1 MKTKTAISFKIID
14 VTAKEDSTPYTSDK
28 QSFVDL
34 NQLKS
39 KDITTKKFGTLEKD
53 YFLLDGTYE
62 LFPDVP
68 ENEELGLWSMSLS
81 DGNGEFE
88 NPVVLEIDF
97 SLNHSSIGLTFVFN
111 EATNDYC
118 SNLNIKWYD
127 ETETLLDDKNFAP
140 DAAIYFAENMVE
152 NYQKVVIT
160 FNSTNKPFRY
170 LKLTQI
176 EFGQIKTFGSN
187 ELVSAGV
194 LEEVDLISS
203 EIRINTLDL
212 ILHSK
217 DTEFSVMNPSGIYSL
232 LQQRQ
237 PLTAYIYLDEIKK
250 NMGTFYL
257 EDWSNDNESTI
268 LMNAIDL
275 VGVIDGTTFRGGI
288 YSNATVDNIVNQI
301 MTSANAEYV
310 LEESLGELSL
320 SGYIPVCT
328 HREALQQVAFA
339 IGAIVDCSR
348 SDKIKIRAAPA
359 LNSGTISYNRKI
371 YGHKVKLKP
380 LVTGVEVTSHK
391 YVATTE
397 TISLFEGVLS
407 IGAHEILFGEPAH
420 SLNITGAT
428 ITESGANYAVINV
441 VTEGNVVL
449 TGKKYTDTTKNFGV
463 YTPSL
468 PAGEKT
474 NVLSVKKGT
483 LVSSNNAAAIAQ
495 KIYDYY
501 QLRHQD
507 DGKIILKDESCGE
520 FLTLDSLYEQKI
532 EGYIEKLD
540 INLTGGFIADMT
552 LTGGVI

>member
-14 VTAKEDSTPYTSDK
+14 VTAKEDSTPSTSDK

-34 NQLKS
+34 NQLKT
-39 KDITTKKFGTLEKD
+39 KEITTKKFGTLEKD

-68 ENEELGLWSMSLS
+68 ENEEFGFWSQSMS
-81 DGNGEFE
+81 DEEGAFE
-88 NPVVLEIDF
+88 SPVVLDIDF
-97 SLNHSSIGLTFVFN
+97 SSNHSSIGLTLVFN
-111 EATNDYC
+111 ESTNDYC
-118 SNLNIKWYD
+118 IDLNIKWYD
-127 ETETLLDDKNFAP
+127 ESETLLDDKNFSP

-152 NYQKVVIT
+152 NYRRIVIT
-160 FNSTNKPFRY
+160 FRTTNKPYRY

-176 EFGQIKTFGSN
+176 EFGQIKIFDSSV
-187 ELVSAGV
+187 LISANV
-194 LEEVDLISS
+194 LEEVDLTSS
-203 EIRINTLDL
+203 EIRINTLNL
-212 ILHSK
+212 TLHSK
-217 DTEFSVMNPSGIYSL
+217 DTEFSVMNPTGIYSL

-237 PLTAYIYLDEIKK
+237 PLTAYIYLDGIKK

-268 LMNAIDL
+268 VMNAIDL
-275 VGVIDGTTFRGGI
+275 IGVIDVATFKGGI
-288 YSNATVDNIVNQI
+288 YSAVTVDSIVGQI
-301 MTSANAEYV
+301 MTSANAEYDLDEN
-310 LEESLGELSL
+310 LEPMTL

-359 LNSGTISYNRKI
+359 LNNRTISYDRKI
-371 YGHKVKLKP
+371 YGHKVRLKS
-380 LVTGVEVTSHK
+380 LVTGVEITSHN
-391 YVATTE
+391 YVAATE
-397 TISLFEGVLS
+397 TISLFDGVLS

-441 VTEGNVVL
+441 VAEGNVVL
-449 TGKKYTDTTKNFGV
+449 TGKKYTDTTKIFGV

-483 LVSSNNAAAIAQ
+483 LISSNNAAAIAQ

-507 DGKIILKDESCGE
+507 DGMIMLKDESCGE
-520 FLTLDSLYEQKI
+520 LITLDSLYEQKI